1 MQELR
6 NKTIF
11 HGHRTLDR
19 CFTYWNGMVTFHLQ
33 LRAFMEKPFVL
44 LSVMDLMAEGV
55 IAENFIEPSLE
66 LLNTFNRY

>member
-1 MQELR
+1 
-6 NKTIF
+6 
-11 HGHRTLDR
+11 
-19 CFTYWNGMVTFHLQ
+19 
-33 LRAFMEKPFVL
+33 MEKPFVL